1 MLHGIL
7 TMQGMIIVSIIFTFL
22 SQMTESNQNNFERL
36 KQTLNEV
43 RFCTEDY
50 GKYKD
55 NANNRCMDKHSKSQL
70 GKTLNRTITILFWN
84 KYWID
89 GIMDGLGFQPF
100 QTCLHKNCLST
111 RDKSLLNNPKYIIDA
126 IVFYGGGKGSVE
138 KQNQKDL
145 TEIKQFKESDALV
158 QQMNQGIKP
167 KLVLFIV
174 VRNEIRFH

>member
-1 MLHGIL
+1 MGIY
-7 TMQGMIIVSIIFTFL
+7 TMQRMIIVAIIFTFL
-22 SQMTESNQNNFERL
+22 SQTSESNQNYFERF

-50 GKYKD
+50 EKYKD
-55 NANNRCMDKHSKSQL
+55 NSISRQMDKHSKSQL
-70 GKTLNRTITILFWN
+70 DKTLNRTITILFWN

-111 RDKSLLNNPKYIIDA
+111 RDKSLLNNPKYKIDA
-126 IVFYGGGKGSVE
+126 IVFYGGKDSVD
-138 KQNQKDL
+138 DL
-145 TEIKQFKESDALV
+145 IEMKQFKESEDLV
-158 QQMNQGIKP
+158 QQMNQGFKP
-167 KLVLFIV
+167 KLVLFMP

>member
-22 SQMTESNQNNFERL
+22 SQTAESNQDNFERL
-36 KQTLNEV
+36 KQTLNEL

>member
-1 MLHGIL
+1 
-7 TMQGMIIVSIIFTFL
+7 MQGMIILSIIFTFL
-22 SQMTESNQNNFERL
+22 FQTSKSNQNYFERL
-36 KQTLNEV
+36 KQTLTEV

-55 NANNRCMDKHSKSQL
+55 NSVSRNMDRHSKSQL
-70 GKTLNRTITILFWN
+70 GKTLNRTRTILFWN
-84 KYWID
+84 KYWND

-126 IVFYGGGKGSVE
+126 IIFYGGKDTVD
-138 KQNQKDL
+138 DL
-145 TEIKQFKESDALV
+145 TEMKQFKESEDLV
-158 QQMNQGIKP
+158 QQMNQGIMP
-167 KLVLFIV
+167 KLVLFMA

>member
-22 SQMTESNQNNFERL
+22 SQTTESNQNNFERL
-36 KQTLNEV
+36 KQTLNEL

-55 NANNRCMDKHSKSQL
+55 NANNRWMDKHSKTQL

-89 GIMDGLGFQPF
+89 GMIDGLGFQPF

-167 KLVLFIV
+167 KLVLLIV

>member
-1 MLHGIL
+1 
-7 TMQGMIIVSIIFTFL
+7 MQGMIILSIIFTFL
-22 SQMTESNQNNFERL
+22 FQTSKSNQNYFERL
-36 KQTLNEV
+36 KQTLTEV

-55 NANNRCMDKHSKSQL
+55 NSVSRNMDRHSKSQL
-70 GKTLNRTITILFWN
+70 GKTLNRTRTILFWN
-84 KYWID
+84 KYWND

-167 KLVLFIV
+167 KLVLSIV

>member
-1 MLHGIL
+1 MVHIIL
-7 TMQGMIIVSIIFTFL
+7 AMQSMIIISIIFTFL
-22 SQMTESNQNNFERL
+22 AQICGSNYFERL
-36 KQTLNEV
+36 KQTLNEL

-89 GIMDGLGFQPF
+89 GMIDGLGFQPF
-100 QTCLHKNCLST
+100 QTCLHKNCLLT

-126 IVFYGGGKGSVE
+126 IIFYGGKDTVD
-138 KQNQKDL
+138 DL
-145 TEIKQFKESDALV
+145 TEMKQFKESEDLV

-167 KLVLFIV
+167 KLVLFMA